1 MDISVYFNDNV
12 AVSSVDI
19 HDANSE
25 EVVQVLHEICNY
37 DTIDARYGNENFKLY
52 HKNLEVMDERDEW
65 KAKYEKALEQI
76 TELDESAEELHAR
89 YVEIEKLREIRN
101 KMIG

>member
-25 EVVQVLHEICNY
+25 EVIQVLHEICNY

-52 HKNLEVMDERDEW
+52 HKNLKLMDESDEW

-76 TELDESAEELHAR
+76 GLFK
-89 YVEIEKLREIRN
+89 EKECC
-101 KMIG
+101 